1 MASSRAWQ
9 RSAEP
14 LDGGGAD
21 RRRRDSALAAAGRNR
36 PGNRSAATDSP
47 PPLSEANLAPE
58 AAVLELGRLR
68 SVCANMHRLFGHIRD
83 IAQSDAAVLLLG
95 ESGVGKELFGRTLHE
110 LSARRGRRLVVLV
123 CTGLSAA
130 QLTTALYGEA
140 LPEPRR
146 SGRLVETEPAE
157 PRRFGRGRP
166 GGALAQASGGTLLL
180 DDVAA
185 LDAPAQSELLRALNS
200 EPSVQRE
207 PARRG
212 PRVRLLAASTE
223 DLGKLVRLG
232 RFRPDLY
239 HRIAAARLEIPPL
252 RERREDVPLLAQSL
266 LAAAAAQHQRPVPT
280 LHPEARALLGG
291 YPWPGN
297 VRELGD
303 VMELALLRS
312 RGPVLHTTDLVDLLY
327 AVPVPPRVEI
337 PLGWTLAAAEREVIL
352 QTLAAHSGNRQ
363 ETADTLAISRRTL
376 YEKLARYKAQDG
388 TALRSARRSLRS
400 APKVH
405 RPSELAD
412 EGEGGS
418 PPT

>member
-9 RSAEP
+9 RSGEL
-14 LDGGGAD
+14 LDSGGGES
-21 RRRRDSALAAAGRNR
+21 RRRDSALAAAGPNR
-36 PGNRSAATDSP
+36 PGNRAAATESP
-47 PPLSEANLAPE
+47 SNLYQESPALE

-83 IAQSDAAVLLLG
+83 IAQSDAAVLILG
-95 ESGVGKELFGRTLHE
+95 ESGVGKELIGRTLHE

-146 SGRLVETEPAE
+146 SGRVLETEPAE
-157 PRRFGRGRP
+157 SRRFGRGRP
-166 GGALAQASGGTLLL
+166 GGALVQASGGTLLL

-185 LDAPAQSELLRALNS
+185 LDASAQSELLRALNS

-239 HRIAAARLEIPPL
+239 HRIAAARLELPPL

-266 LAAAAAQHQRPVPT
+266 LAAAATQHQRPVPT
-280 LHPEARALLGG
+280 LHKEAVALLVG

-312 RGPVLHTTDLVDLLY
+312 RGPVLHSADLVDLLY

-388 TALRSARRSLRS
+388 TALRPARRSLRPT
-400 APKVH
+400 PKAH
-405 RPSELAD
+405 RPSMLAD
-412 EGEGGS
+412 EGEGGA
-418 PPT
+418 PPP